1 MVDGNLTDVIWGV
14 HDLDNR
20 TIDVGY
26 PAVKRNLIP
35 SLSFLWVRYVAGV
48 NTILENENCNNKEKD
63 RNTVRLRKKV
73 YMDQMEIEDR
83 CLFPDAWLMSALA
96 LTHDQVSAWKE
107 DGQPLPERAWE
118 GLQFLMS
125 RGGTNMSKDRTSDDP
140 LRCTYSK
147 TLDCMLDRVD
157 SKTATDQIGSR
168 SFRVRMP
175 FDWIDYRNNQMQ
187 SAKSR

>member
-1 MVDGNLTDVIWGV
+1 
-14 HDLDNR
+14 
-20 TIDVGY
+20 
-26 PAVKRNLIP
+26 
-35 SLSFLWVRYVAGV
+35 
-48 NTILENENCNNKEKD
+48 
-63 RNTVRLRKKV
+63 
-73 YMDQMEIEDR
+73 MDQMEIEVR

-107 DGQPLPERAWE
+107 DGQPLPERAWK
-118 GLQFLMS
+118 GLQSLMS
-125 RGGTNMSKDRTSDDP
+125 RGGNNTSKDYTSDDP

-175 FDWIDYRNNQMQ
+175 FDWIDCRNNQMR
-187 SAKSR
+187 STKSR